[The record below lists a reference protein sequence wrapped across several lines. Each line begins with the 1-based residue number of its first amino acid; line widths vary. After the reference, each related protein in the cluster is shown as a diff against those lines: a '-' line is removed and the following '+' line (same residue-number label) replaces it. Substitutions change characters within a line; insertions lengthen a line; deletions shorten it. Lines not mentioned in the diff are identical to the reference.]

1 MSLMSEI
8 VENKLDEQ
16 SISEELTEDNDI
28 DSIELKNLKAIC
40 QKYEQIFNTGQ
51 YKMYIDNNCVSRRE
65 LILDKYSILASD
77 SKKDVEV
84 KLKML
89 MFDVLKN
96 DHLLK

>member
-1 MSLMSEI
+1 
-8 VENKLDEQ
+8 
-16 SISEELTEDNDI
+16 
-28 DSIELKNLKAIC
+28 
-40 QKYEQIFNTGQ
+40 
-51 YKMYIDNNCVSRRE
+51 MYIDNNCVSRRE